1 MQTLKIINDN
11 IRKISE
17 TNTLLDML
25 LEFEGVL
32 DTFDIY
38 AYKNWKKGE
47 VIAGPKLGRYFIEV
61 ALNDINLGFE
71 NVRQTKG
78 IRTVVEV
85 ATT

>member
-38 AYKNWKKGE
+38 AYKNWKKG
-47 VIAGPKLGRYFIEV
+47 
-61 ALNDINLGFE
+61 
-71 NVRQTKG
+71 
-78 IRTVVEV
+78 
-85 ATT
+85 